1 MEGKQSVRTDLA
13 MEAVELRG
21 GTGRSIGTLEGVALR
36 EFERNGIPVTEVKV
50 LDERGAQSWESQ
62 WAPI

>member
-21 GTGRSIGTLEGVALR
+21 GTGRSIGTLEGVALP
-36 EFERNGIPVTEVKV
+36 GI
-50 LDERGAQSWESQ
+50 
-62 WAPI
+62 